1 MATQKSKADKA
12 AAKARRNAARKEARA
27 AKKAA
32 NKRTPEHKG
41 ARPDSGTAE
50 KAGVGNKAHPGNQRV
65 PEDAVIRRAPVNE
78 QGTKITDSPEVQGD
92 KGLMIIDDR
101 QSRPVHVS
109 LIEGKG
115 LHKDV
120 DGRVLLIQG
129 AVSTNI
135 VPVANAKSLFA
146 IKKDGTLIYNDRGF
160 DDVPANAE
168 FDMLDIVKLI
178 EHNNG

>member
-1 MATQKSKADKA
+1 MATQKKADKA
-12 AAKARRNAARKEARA
+12 AAKARRNAARKQARA

-50 KAGVGNKAHPGNQRV
+50 QAGVGNKAHPGNQRV
-65 PEDAVIRRAPVNE
+65 PEDAVIRREPVNE
-78 QGTKITDSPEVQGD
+78 QGSKITASPEVQGD
-92 KGLMIIDDR
+92 KGLMIVDVR
-101 QSRPVHVS
+101 NSRPVHVS

-120 DGRVLLIQG
+120 DGRVMLIQG
-129 AVSTNI
+129 PVSTNI
-135 VPVANAKSLFA
+135 VPVANAKALFA
-146 IKKDGTLIYNDRGF
+146 IKKDGTLIYNDLGF
-160 DDVPANAE
+160 DDVPGNTE